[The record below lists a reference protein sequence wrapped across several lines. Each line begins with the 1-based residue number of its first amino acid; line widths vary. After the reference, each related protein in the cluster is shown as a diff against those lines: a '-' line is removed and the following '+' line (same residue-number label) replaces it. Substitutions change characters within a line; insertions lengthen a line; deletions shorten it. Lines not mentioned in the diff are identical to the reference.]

1 MAPLTEIRR
10 AEVVVQLPPIEVW
23 HALTRPDYLSYW
35 IADRAEVDLRV
46 GGVYNLRAA
55 PWLDLRARIERLV
68 EGRRLVLRPVNTA
81 DDARIEVDLIK
92 QAAAETRVCVDHPEP
107 ELHGLLREALENM
120 RSLWERGVDL
130 REARRGMLGVGID
143 DLQPA
148 DRPIPGVPEDLGVRI
163 SSVLLGGPAEG
174 AGLNRGDVVVGAGG
188 GPVRRREDLVRHIRS
203 ADPGQSLSLEV
214 VRQGKRHVIEPTI
227 AERKNRTQPPP
238 SQIQLLKML
247 RELVAAADEKLAQ
260 AVKGLSDADAYR
272 PEAPGKW
279 SVAQV
284 LAHLSV
290 TERLTQCML
299 DEAIRGGCPGPDD
312 LAVSSSWML
321 GAVLTERPG
330 VTDLLARLKRDEV
343 ETLAL
348 LEGVPAEVV
357 AFRPRWA
364 RVAHLALDFHTHSED
379 HLPQIARVR
388 KAISA

>member
-1 MAPLTEIRR
+1 LAARARLVETRNMAPLTEIRR

-46 GGVYNLRAA
+46 GGVYNLRAV

-107 ELHGLLREALENM
+107 ELHGLLRQALENM

-148 DRPIPGVPEDLGVRI
+148 DRPIQGVPEDLGVRI
-163 SSVLLGGPAEG
+163 SSVRL
-174 AGLNRGDVVVGAGG
+174 
-188 GPVRRREDLVRHIRS
+188 IR
-203 ADPGQSLSLEV
+203 ATDPGRILSLEI
-214 VRQGKRHVIEPTI
+214 VRQGRRHPIEAAI
-227 AERKNRTQPPP
+227 AERMHRTQPPP
-238 SQIQLLKML
+238 PQIQLLRML
-247 RELVAAADEKLAQ
+247 HELVAAADEKLAQ
-260 AVKGLSDADAYR
+260 AVHGLSDTDAYR

-290 TERLTQCML
+290 TERMTQCML

-312 LAVSSSWML
+312 VAVASSWML

-330 VTDLLARLKRDEV
+330 VADLLARLKRDEV

>member
-1 MAPLTEIRR
+1 MTALTEIRR

-23 HALTRPDYLSYW
+23 RALTRPDYLSYW
-35 IADRAEVDLRV
+35 IADHAEVDLRV
-46 GGVYNLRAA
+46 GGVYNLRAV
-55 PWLDLRARIERLV
+55 PWLDMRSRIERLV
-68 EGRRLVLRPVNTA
+68 EGRRLVLRPVNAA

-92 QAAAETRVCVDHPEP
+92 QAAAETRICVDHPEP

-130 REARRGMLGVGID
+130 REARRGILGVGID
-143 DLQPA
+143 DLEPG
-148 DRPIPGVPEDLGVRI
+148 DRPIPGVPEDLGARI
-163 SSVLLGGPAEG
+163 SSVLPGGPAEH
-174 AGLNRGDVVVGAGG
+174 AGLLRGDVVIGAGG
-188 GPVRRREDLVRHIRS
+188 EPVRNRSDLLRLIR
-203 ADPGQSLSLEV
+203 ATDPGQTLKLEI
-214 VRQGKRHVIEPTI
+214 VRQAKRQLVEPAI

-238 SQIQLLKML
+238 SQMQLLTTL
-247 RELVAAADEKLAQ
+247 RELVAGADEKLDKALR
-260 AVKGLSDADAYR
+260 GLSDGDAYR

-299 DEAIRGGCPGPDD
+299 DEAIRGGCPRTSD
-312 LAVSSSWML
+312 LAVSSAWML
-321 GAVLTERPG
+321 GAVLTERPR
-330 VTDLLARLKRDEV
+330 VADLLARLRRDEV

-348 LEGVPAEVV
+348 LEGVPADVV

-379 HLPQIARVR
+379 HLPQIARIR